1 MVRQIGLDVPIPEGE
16 CQDKKCPFHSNLSV
30 RGQVIEGEVIS
41 TSMIGS
47 ATVVRYGKRI
57 SGKFERWVRTKSQ
70 YHVHVPGCMEISV
83 GDKIKFSECRKL
95 SKTISHVAVER
106 LNK

>member
-57 SGKFERWVRTKSQ
+57 SGKFDF
-70 YHVHVPGCMEISV
+70 ISNIDLHATWHMDV
-83 GDKIKFSECRKL
+83 IL
-95 SKTISHVAVER
+95 
-106 LNK
+106 